1 MSKRG
6 RSRFARELVNDSGF
20 TGASRDVL
28 VRPMESGCKE
38 MDRRICGGN
47 VPRFWAAVVS
57 TVGLAIFVLA
67 GAATSRAQDSEL
79 ARKLTLKEAV
89 GLAVAN
95 SRDLALARLQ
105 YGVMQRQIGVAR
117 SAFLPNLYTGTG
129 IAYTS
134 GFPLLEGG
142 GAPAIFSLSYTQ
154 QIFNPPMKGDQHAAE
169 QRAEEQRLSMDDVR
183 DTVMSRAALDYLE
196 LAKIRHA
203 LELMHGE
210 RLSAGRILDA
220 TRERADTGRELP
232 VEVIRAQLITAR
244 IEQRIAQLEDR
255 DDFLTGELR
264 DSMGL
269 PVDEMIEVSTEEIPG
284 VAAEAAKDVVSE
296 AMANN
301 VELKQAQTEVRARE
315 FKLKGEE
322 GGRWPSFSLI
332 GQYNVLSKINNYTD
346 FFNKFQRNN
355 VVFGVQVQIPI
366 FASRTSSAVA
376 FARADLNA
384 ANLAL
389 QKKRNELS
397 LDVRR
402 KARLVREAELSGEV
416 ARLELQLAQ
425 ENVRVSQAQF
435 DEGRGSLKDLEA
447 AHIEENDKWL
457 AFLDAN
463 YSRQQAQLDL
473 LRTTGQLAQVLQ

>member
-1 MSKRG
+1 M
-6 RSRFARELVNDSGF
+6 ARRND
-20 TGASRDVL
+20 
-28 VRPMESGCKE
+28 
-38 MDRRICGGN
+38 GGN
-47 VPRFWAAVVS
+47 VRRLWLAVACAAALAVFS
-57 TVGLAIFVLA
+57 LVGARA
-67 GAATSRAQDSEL
+67 SRAQDAEIS
-79 ARKLTLKEAV
+79 RKLTLKDAV
-89 GLAVAN
+89 NLAVAN

-105 YGVMQRQIGVAR
+105 YSVMQRQIGVAR

-129 IAYTS
+129 VAYTN

-142 GAPAIFSLSYTQ
+142 GAPAIFALSYTQ
-154 QIFNPPMKGDQHAAE
+154 QIFNPPLKGEQRAAE

-183 DTVMSRAALDYLE
+183 DMVMSRAALDYLE
-196 LAKIRHA
+196 LAKVRHA

-210 RLSAGRILDA
+210 RMSAGRILEA

-232 VEVIRAQLITAR
+232 IEVIRAQLTTAR
-244 IEQRIAQLEDR
+244 IEQRIAQMEDR
-255 DDFLTGELR
+255 DDFLSGELR
-264 DSMGL
+264 DLMAM
-269 PVDEMIEVSTEEIPG
+269 PPDERIEVSTEEIPG
-284 VAAEAAKDVVSE
+284 AAAEASADVVSE

-301 VELKQAQTEVRARE
+301 VELKQAQTELRARE
-315 FKLKGEE
+315 FKLKGEQ

-355 VVFGVQVQIPI
+355 VIFGVQVQIPI

-376 FARADLNA
+376 FAQADLNA

-389 QKKRNELS
+389 QKKRSELS

-402 KARLVREAELSGEV
+402 KARLVREAELAGEV

-425 ENVRVSQAQF
+425 ENVRVLQAQF
-435 DEGRGSLKDLEA
+435 DAGRGSLKDLEA

-463 YSRQQAQLDL
+463 YSRQQVQLDL

>member
-1 MSKRG
+1 LIGFNEKMTSNAGLFEASNKTRG
-6 RSRFARELVNDSGF
+6 CL
-20 TGASRDVL
+20 
-28 VRPMESGCKE
+28 MESGCR
-38 MDRRICGGN
+38 DVRGGFCG
-47 VPRFWAAVVS
+47 AAVERISRAAVYAA
-57 TVGLAIFVLA
+57 GFAIFILA
-67 GAATSRAQDSEL
+67 GVGTSRGQDNEFS
-79 ARKLTLKEAV
+79 RKLTLKEAV
-89 GLAVAN
+89 NLAVAN

-117 SAFLPNLYTGTG
+117 SVFLPNVYTGTG
-129 IAYTS
+129 VAYTS

-142 GAPAIFSLSYTQ
+142 GAPAIFSLSYSQ
-154 QIFNPPMKGDQHAAE
+154 QIFNPPMKGEQHAAE

-183 DTVMSRAALDYLE
+183 DTVMSHAALDYLE
-196 LAKIRHA
+196 LAKVRHA
-203 LELMHGE
+203 LELMHSE

-232 VEVIRAQLITAR
+232 IEVIRAQLTTAR
-244 IEQRIAQLEDR
+244 IEQRIAQMEDR
-255 DDFLTGELR
+255 DEFLSGELR
-264 DSMGL
+264 DMMGL
-269 PVDEMIEVSTEEIPG
+269 PPDETIEVSTEEIPG
-284 VAAEAAKDVVSE
+284 AAAEVSKDVVAE
-296 AMANN
+296 TLANN
-301 VELKQAQTEVRARE
+301 VELKQAQTELRARE

-346 FFNKFQRNN
+346 FFDKFSRNN

-376 FARADLNA
+376 FARADFNA
-384 ANLAL
+384 AGLAL
-389 QKKRNELS
+389 EKKRSELS

-402 KARLVREAELSGEV
+402 KARMVRESELTDEV

-425 ENVRVSQAQF
+425 ENVRVLQAQF

-463 YSRQQAQLDL
+463 YARQQSQLEL

>member
-1 MSKRG
+1 MGLR
-6 RSRFARELVNDSGF
+6 NY
-20 TGASRDVL
+20 
-28 VRPMESGCKE
+28 
-38 MDRRICGGN
+38 DRN
-47 VPRFWAAVVS
+47 FEWFWQAVVCA
-57 TVGLAIFVLA
+57 VAFAIFIFAAA
-67 GAATSRAQDSEL
+67 GISRAQDAEL

-89 GLAVAN
+89 NLAVAN

-105 YGVMQRQIGVAR
+105 YGVTQRQIGVAR
-117 SAFLPNLYTGTG
+117 SVFLPNLYTGTG
-129 IAYTS
+129 VAYTS

-142 GAPAIFSLSYTQ
+142 GAPAIFSVSYSQ
-154 QIFNPPMKGDQHAAE
+154 QIFNPPLKGEQHAAE
-169 QRAEEQRLSMDDVR
+169 QRAEEQRLSMDGVR

-196 LAKIRHA
+196 LAKVRHA

-210 RLSAGRILDA
+210 RTSAGRILDA
-220 TRERADTGRELP
+220 TRQRADTGRELP
-232 VEVIRAQLITAR
+232 IEVIRAQLTTAR

-255 DDFLTGELR
+255 DDSLSGELR
-264 DSMGL
+264 DVMGL
-269 PVDEMIEVSTEEIPG
+269 PPDERIEVSTEEIPG
-284 VAAEAAKDVVSE
+284 AAAEASKDVVLE

-301 VELKQAQTEVRARE
+301 VELKEAQTELRARE
-315 FKLKGEE
+315 FKLKGEQ

-346 FFNKFQRNN
+346 FFDKFSRNN
-355 VVFGVQVQIPI
+355 FVFGVQVQIPI

-376 FARADLNA
+376 FARADFNA

-389 QKKRNELS
+389 QTKRSEIS

-425 ENVRVSQAQF
+425 ENVRVLQATF

-463 YSRQQAQLDL
+463 YGRQQAQLEL

>member
-1 MSKRG
+1 MQ
-6 RSRFARELVNDSGF
+6 
-20 TGASRDVL
+20 
-28 VRPMESGCKE
+28 
-38 MDRRICGGN
+38 RRKYERMIQ
-47 VPRFWAAVVS
+47 RFWAALACGS
-57 TVGLAIFVLA
+57 CLAIVNLA
-67 GAATSRAQDSEL
+67 GGGTARAQDTEL

-89 GLAVAN
+89 TLAVTN

-117 SAFLPNLYTGTG
+117 SVFLPNLYTGTG
-129 IAYTS
+129 VAYTS

-142 GAPAIFSLSYTQ
+142 GAPAIFSLSYSQ
-154 QIFNPPMKGDQHAAE
+154 QIFNPPLKGEQRAAE

-196 LAKIRHA
+196 LAKVRHA

-210 RLSAGRILDA
+210 RTSAGRILEA

-232 VEVIRAQLITAR
+232 IEVIRAQLTTAR
-244 IEQRIAQLEDR
+244 IEQRIGQLEDR
-255 DDFLTGELR
+255 DDSLSGELR
-264 DSMGL
+264 DMMGL
-269 PVDEMIEVSTEEIPG
+269 PADERIDVSAEEIPG
-284 VAAEAAKDVVSE
+284 AAEEASKDVVSE

-301 VELKQAQTEVRARE
+301 VDLKEAQTELRARE
-315 FKLKGEE
+315 FKLKGEQ
-322 GGRWPSFSLI
+322 GGRWPSFALI
-332 GQYNVLSKINNYTD
+332 GQDNVLSKINNYTA
-346 FFNKFQRNN
+346 FFDKFQRNN
-355 VVFGVQVQIPI
+355 FIFGVQVQIPI

-376 FARADLNA
+376 FAQADFNA

-389 QKKRNELS
+389 QKKRSEVS
-397 LDVRR
+397 QDVRR
-402 KARLVREAELSGEV
+402 KARFVREAELGGEV

-425 ENVRVSQAQF
+425 ENVRVLQAQF

-457 AFLDAN
+457 SFLDAN

-473 LRTTGQLAQVLQ
+473 LHTTGQLAQVLQ

>member
-1 MSKRG
+1 MGLR
-6 RSRFARELVNDSGF
+6 NYD
-20 TGASRDVL
+20 
-28 VRPMESGCKE
+28 
-38 MDRRICGGN
+38 GN
-47 VPRFWAAVVS
+47 VERFWQAVVCAA
-57 TVGLAIFVLA
+57 GFAIFIFA
-67 GAATSRAQDSEL
+67 GAGIGRAQDAEL

-89 GLAVAN
+89 NLAVAN

-105 YGVMQRQIGVAR
+105 YGVTQRQIGVAR
-117 SAFLPNLYTGTG
+117 SVFLPNLYTGTG
-129 IAYTS
+129 VAYTS

-142 GAPAIFSLSYTQ
+142 GAPAIFSVSYSQ
-154 QIFNPPMKGDQHAAE
+154 QIFNPPLKGEQHAAE
-169 QRAEEQRLSMDDVR
+169 QRAEEQRLSMDGVR

-196 LAKIRHA
+196 LAKVRHA

-210 RLSAGRILDA
+210 RTSAGRILDA
-220 TRERADTGRELP
+220 TRQRADTGRELP
-232 VEVIRAQLITAR
+232 IEVIRAQLTTAR

-255 DDFLTGELR
+255 DDSLSGELR
-264 DSMGL
+264 DVMGL
-269 PVDEMIEVSTEEIPG
+269 PPDERIEVSTEEIPG
-284 VAAEAAKDVVSE
+284 AAAEASKDVVSE

-301 VELKQAQTEVRARE
+301 VELKEAQTELRARE
-315 FKLKGEE
+315 FKLKGEQ

-346 FFNKFQRNN
+346 FFDKFSRNN
-355 VVFGVQVQIPI
+355 FVFGVQVQIPI

-376 FARADLNA
+376 FARADFNA

-389 QKKRNELS
+389 QTKRSEIS

-402 KARLVREAELSGEV
+402 KARMVREAELSGEV

-425 ENVRVSQAQF
+425 ENVRVLQATF

-457 AFLDAN
+457 AFLDGN
-463 YSRQQAQLDL
+463 YARQQAQLEL

>member
-1 MSKRG
+1 MI
-6 RSRFARELVNDSGF
+6 RSARNLVNLVGVAGKSKGVRIRPVE
-20 TGASRDVL
+20 SRCQK
-28 VRPMESGCKE
+28 MG
-38 MDRRICGGN
+38 RRNYGGN
-47 VPRFWAAVVS
+47 VQRNWPTVVCAVS
-57 TVGLAIFVLA
+57 IAIFSLA
-67 GAATSRAQDSEL
+67 SAETGRAQDAEF

-89 GLAVAN
+89 NLAVAN

-129 IAYTS
+129 VAYTS

-154 QIFNPPMKGDQHAAE
+154 QIFNPPLKGEQHAAE

-196 LAKIRHA
+196 LAKVRHA
-203 LELMHGE
+203 LELMHSE

-220 TRERADTGRELP
+220 TRERADSGRELP
-232 VEVIRAQLITAR
+232 IEVVRAQLTTAR
-244 IEQRIAQLEDR
+244 IEERIAQMEDR
-255 DDFLTGELR
+255 DDFLSGELR
-264 DSMGL
+264 DLMGM
-269 PVDEMIEVSTEEIPG
+269 PPDEMIEVSTEEIPG
-284 VAAEAAKDVVSE
+284 AAAEVSKDLVSE

-301 VELKQAQTEVRARE
+301 VELKQAQTELRARE
-315 FKLKGEE
+315 FKLKGEQ
-322 GGRWPSFSLI
+322 GGRWPSFSLT
-332 GQYNVLSKINNYTD
+332 GQYNVLSKINNYTQ
-346 FFNKFQRNN
+346 FFDKFSRNN

-376 FARADLNA
+376 FARADYNA

-389 QKKRNELS
+389 QKKRSELS

-402 KARLVREAELSGEV
+402 KARIVREAELSGEV

-425 ENVRVSQAQF
+425 ENVRVLQATF

-463 YSRQQAQLDL
+463 YSRQQTQLEL
-473 LRTTGQLAQVLQ
+473 LHTTGQLAQVLQ

>member
-1 MSKRG
+1 
-6 RSRFARELVNDSGF
+6 
-20 TGASRDVL
+20 
-28 VRPMESGCKE
+28 VRPMESGCEE

-47 VPRFWAAVVS
+47 VPRLWAAVVS
-57 TVGLAIFVLA
+57 TVGLTIFVLA

-142 GAPAIFSLSYTQ
+142 GAPALFSLSYTQ

-232 VEVIRAQLITAR
+232 VEVIRAQLTTAR

-284 VAAEAAKDVVSE
+284 AAAEAAKDVVSE

-425 ENVRVSQAQF
+425 ENVRVLQAQF